1 MKKPALHSEY
11 LLSLALTIVLTLTL
25 TLTGTLASGLFHT
38 TTAQE
43 RSNDAPRVSPN
54 ASVSQTIGTTIV
66 TITYGR
72 PSVKDREIYGGL
84 VPFDAVWRAGA
95 NESTV
100 VTVSD
105 DVMIGENTLAAGS
118 YSLFAIPGESSWSIL
133 FNADASQW
141 GSYSYNADDNVLSFD
156 TTSEEAT
163 FMEQLTYYFENV
175 TENSATLWLHWA
187 DVRVPV
193 AIQAM
198 PGETGDE

>member
-11 LLSLALTIVLTLTL
+11 LLSFALTFVLTLTI
-25 TLTGTLASGLFHT
+25 TLASGLSHT
-38 TTAQE
+38 ANAQD

-66 TITYGR
+66 TVTYGR

-141 GSYSYNADDNVLSFD
+141 GSYSYNADDNVLAFD

-175 TENSATLWLHWA
+175 NENSATLWLHWA